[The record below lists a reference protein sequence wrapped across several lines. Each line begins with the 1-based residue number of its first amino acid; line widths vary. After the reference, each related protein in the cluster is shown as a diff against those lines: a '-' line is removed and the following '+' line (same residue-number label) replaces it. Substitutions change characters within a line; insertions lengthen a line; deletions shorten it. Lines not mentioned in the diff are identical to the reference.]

1 MINHL
6 RIAEAQLRGRP
17 RQAAIALLSVAVGSA
32 MLIVTLSVTA
42 GLSEDFIRKST
53 ETSAHVEVLPR
64 RPQGWKPE
72 ALPETG
78 ELVYDLARHHVPD
91 EKRSVRPLEGVV
103 AELGAMPGVRVV
115 TPAVEAQV
123 VLLYGA
129 VRRSVVLS
137 GVVPSAEAAITVLDE
152 KVVRGRWED
161 LDRTPDGVIL
171 GGQLARSL
179 GVDVGAHLQAQGPQ
193 GGAMPLRVV
202 GLIEAGL
209 AAVDR
214 RAAVVNLPF
223 AQALAGLPT
232 DQATKVHVGLRDP
245 LQAETFARAAQARVG
260 YVCRSWQEQ
269 ASSQVEAFERQ
280 NLITRVL
287 VLFTVLVAAFGVAN
301 VLVQLVADKRR
312 DIAILRAAGFSRH
325 DIGVIFLHQGVLLG
339 LLGAVGGWVAGAALI
354 RIVAALPVDFGEAAV
369 LRNQHL
375 QMAEYPWFYGVALA
389 VSLLVCA
396 VAAVQPARRAAALEP
411 TAILRGEH

>member
-1 MINHL
+1 MIDHL

-17 RQAAIALLSVAVGSA
+17 RQSAIALVSVAVGSA
-32 MLIVTLSVTA
+32 MLIVTLSLTT
-42 GLSEDFIRKST
+42 GLAEDFVRKST

-64 RPQGWKPE
+64 RPQGWKAE
-72 ALPETG
+72 ALAEPG
-78 ELVYDLARHHVPD
+78 EAVYALSRHHVPD
-91 EKRSVRPLEGVV
+91 EKRTVRPFPGV
-103 AELGAMPGVRVV
+103 ASTLRAMAGVRVV
-115 TPAVEAQV
+115 TPAVEAQA
-123 VLLYGA
+123 VLLFGT
-129 VRRSVVLS
+129 VRRSVVLT
-137 GVVPSAEAAITVLDE
+137 GVLPSAEAALTVLDE
-152 KVVRGRWED
+152 KVVRGRWMD
-161 LDRTPDGVIL
+161 LDATPDGVVL
-171 GGQLARSL
+171 GAQLARAL
-179 GVDVGAHLQAQGPQ
+179 GVDVGAHLQAQGPR
-193 GGAMPLRVV
+193 GGALPLRVV
-202 GLIEAGL
+202 GVIEAGL
-209 AAVDR
+209 AGVDR
-214 RAAVVNLPF
+214 RAAVVNLPL

-232 DQATKVHVGLRDP
+232 DQVTTVRVGLADP
-245 LQAETFARAAQARVG
+245 LQAEAFARAAQTRVG

-339 LLGAVGGWVAGAALI
+339 LLGAVAGWVVGFVLI

-369 LRNQHL
+369 LRNEHL
-375 QMAEYPWFYGVALA
+375 QMAEYPWFYGLALGI
-389 VSLLVCA
+389 SLLVCA
-396 VAAVQPARRAAALEP
+396 VAAVQPARRAAALDP